1 MYSVESH
8 PELID
13 ELIFSASRSGGA
25 GGQNV
30 NKVSTK
36 VELRFHIQN
45 SKVLAEEEK
54 LLLKEKLTNK
64 INNEGFLI
72 LTSQEERT
80 QLGNKEKVIRKFFL
94 LINSNL
100 IKRKKRKPTKPSFT
114 ARQERLSSKKIN
126 SEKKSARKYRP
137 DF

>member
-1 MYSVESH
+1 MYSLETH
-8 PELID
+8 PQIID
-13 ELIFSASRSGGA
+13 ELTFSASRSGGA

-36 VELRFHIQN
+36 VELRFQIEN
-45 SKVLAEEEK
+45 SKVLSEDDK
-54 LLLKEKLTNK
+54 SLLGEKLTNK

-80 QLGNKEKVIRKFFL
+80 QLGNKERVIKKFFF

-100 IKRKKRKPTKPSFT
+100 VRKKKRKPTRPSFA
-114 ARQERLSSKKIN
+114 ARQQRLSSKKIN
-126 SEKKSARKYRP
+126 SEKKSGRNFRP